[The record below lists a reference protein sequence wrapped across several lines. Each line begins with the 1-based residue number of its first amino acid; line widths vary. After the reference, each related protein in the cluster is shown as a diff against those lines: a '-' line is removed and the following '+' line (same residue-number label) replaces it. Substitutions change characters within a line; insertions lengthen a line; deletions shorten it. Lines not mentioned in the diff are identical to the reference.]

1 MSLRPY
7 CILLHAELLYT
18 HTLRVSGLVVLPMI
32 PHCCDQ
38 ISRRSPQWS
47 CLTRYLFTSREFKPY
62 ILWHDLHPT
71 HIVYF
76 QSSIARCKA
85 QSSSLT
91 AMMWVLVI
99 KIGPIKHMT
108 HSFAVLELFEILIN
122 IFLRSSILVITLS

>member
-1 MSLRPY
+1 M
-7 CILLHAELLYT
+7 
-18 HTLRVSGLVVLPMI
+18 M
-32 PHCCDQ
+32 HCV
-38 ISRRSPQWS
+38 
-47 CLTRYLFTSREFKPY
+47 FTSREFKPY

-71 HIVYF
+71 HIMHF

-85 QSSSLT
+85 QCPFLT
-91 AMMWVLVI
+91 TMMWVLVV